1 MMEELKKDKLAE
13 NELNEAELKEPE
25 LENVAGSALD
35 FLNKIHRGE
44 DLDKDWRIF

>member
-25 LENVAGSALD
+25 LENVSGSGLD
-35 FLNKIHRGE
+35 FLSKIHRGE